1 MYQLPT
7 SIARNPDANLMAHV
21 RALGVKPSQ
30 SDGLLMGFQRLY
42 YGCLAGEECQS
53 ALFYWPYR
61 LIMNQTGDRLD
72 DLTMNNYTEFY
83 TDSTTMSWP
92 DTFSMDDQG
101 NLWVVS
107 NRLHEFTAGEM
118 DFSGNSNFRVSR
130 YPWPDDRSYLYKDHR
145 TSGGRVNYGDMSTV
159 LSVVAFTLLSTT
171 NILKN

>member
-7 SIARNPDANLMAHV
+7 SIARDPDANLAVHV

-53 ALFYWPYR
+53 ALAYWPYR
-61 LIMNQTGDRLD
+61 FIMNQTGNGLD

-83 TDSTTMSWP
+83 TDSTTMGWP

-101 NLWVVS
+101 YLWVVS
-107 NRLHEFTAGEM
+107 NRLHEFKAREM
-118 DFSGNSNFRVSR
+118 DFTGTSGSNFRVSR
-130 YPWPDDRSYLYKDHR
+130 YPWPDDRYYLYKDHR
-145 TSGGRVNYGDMSTV
+145 TSDGSVNYGDMFIV
-159 LSVVAFTLLSTT
+159 L
-171 NILKN
+171 